1 MTESG
6 DPKDNSQA
14 ERINNTMKNELFKGM
29 KFCCIQEVQQ
39 DIDKAVN
46 LYNNRRPNMSINMMA
61 PVQTALCGNEIEK
74 KWTSYREQAIE
85 TKQEESETVC
95 LEISENASPLTPTLG

>member
-14 ERINNTMKNELFKGM
+14 EHINNTMKNELLKGM

-46 LYNNRRPNMSINMMA
+46 LYNKP
-61 PVQTALCGNEIEK
+61 
-74 KWTSYREQAIE
+74 QAE
-85 TKQEESETVC
+85 YEYKHDGSCPDRTMWQR
-95 LEISENASPLTPTLG
+95 N